1 MDQLRLEFEVTGLET
16 GKTTFE
22 FPGNAMAQM
31 VKTEKMKVID
41 RVEISR

>member
-16 GKTTFE
+16 GKTFE